1 MDRLSINTAIN
12 DREPEHVRRVMGPLT
27 AAPECGV
34 LDSAHPRQ
42 CVAILALRVGQHL
55 MHLEEQPMKT
65 NLLIA
70 AGLTVAL
77 AAPVAFAQAP
87 ATPAT
92 PPAAGAPAAP
102 GAAGATATFTLAAA
116 DQTKLKDWINMQKT
130 ASVPAP
136 AGVTVAVGSTL
147 PATITLYP
155 IPASAGVTSVGMN
168 QYAVIDNKIVLV
180 DPTSKKIVFVL
191 A

>member
-1 MDRLSINTAIN
+1 
-12 DREPEHVRRVMGPLT
+12 MGPLT
-27 AAPECGV
+27 AAPESGV

-55 MHLEEQPMKT
+55 MHLEEQSMKI

-102 GAAGATATFTLAAA
+102 GAAGAAGGASATTTFTLVAA